1 MILLEA
7 QGLSKSF
14 KTSRWPFFASPAVAA
29 VTNLSLDLKAGEVLG
44 IVGESGCGKS
54 TLVRILMGMIPA
66 DSGVVTLLGKPLPD
80 VSRLEKAQAMQMIF
94 QDPSSS
100 LHPRLLVSEAI
111 NEVMRYGRGFSPKEA
126 AEEILHLLT
135 HLGLPQDVLDRYPHQ
150 LSGGQKQRV
159 SLLRALAMKPS
170 ILICDEPLTALD
182 RITQSRV
189 LALLQKL
196 RHELGLAMIFISHDL
211 TTVRALADRVA
222 VMYAG
227 QWVESGPTGT
237 VLAHPQHPYTRY
249 LLQSLPK
256 LYRQEVER
264 IPDFLEVEQPSS
276 SACPLAHRCPY
287 VKVDCHQQ
295 SLFLKTLAV
304 DSGEHFSQ
312 CIRRDLFPK

>member
-14 KTSRWPFFASPAVAA
+14 KTSRWPLFSSPPLAA
-29 VTNLSLDLKAGEVLG
+29 VRNLSLHLEAGEVLG

-54 TLVRILMGMIPA
+54 TLARMLMGVISA
-66 DSGVVTLLGKPLPD
+66 DSGVVKLLGKNLPE
-80 VSRLEKAQAMQMIF
+80 VSRLEKAQTMQMIF

-100 LHPRLLVSEAI
+100 LHPRLLVSAAI
-111 NEVMRYGRGFSPKEA
+111 NEVMRYGRGFSQQEA
-126 AEEILHLLT
+126 KEEIQHLLA
-135 HLGLPQDVLDRYPHQ
+135 HLNLPQDILDRYPHE

-196 RHELGLAMIFISHDL
+196 RHDLGLAMIFISHDL

-237 VLAHPQHPYTRY
+237 VLAHPKHPYTRF

-256 LYRQEVER
+256 LYRQDMAR
-264 IPDFLEVEQPSS
+264 IPDFLESDEPSS

-287 VKVDCHQQ
+287 VQADCHRQ
-295 SLFLKTLAV
+295 SLFSKTLSV
-304 DSGEHFSQ
+304 IPGEHFSQ
-312 CIRRDLFPK
+312 CIRRDLFA